1 MGTLTDANA
10 VQYEMSTTYTQPMMS
25 DAYWLM
31 RNSTWRGDVIFNFKA
46 CLLASD
52 TTQPPPYKRLLQQK
66 LGYTVM
72 IHGTADD
79 ALAQFLKVKD
89 LKNNPDPSTTF
100 IGDVMDPSGQPL
112 AAKSV
117 LLPAG
122 PPKLEGMEGV
132 EFGLHGAHTRRSE
145 M

>member
-1 MGTLTDANA
+1 
-10 VQYEMSTTYTQPMMS
+10 MSTTYTQSMMS

-31 RNSTWRGDVIFNFKA
+31 RNSTWRGDVIFNLRA
-46 CLLASD
+46 CLLAAD
-52 TTQPPPYKRLLQQK
+52 TARPPPYKRLLQQK

-79 ALAQFLKVKD
+79 KLAQFLKVKD
-89 LKNNPDPSTTF
+89 LKNIPEPSTTF

-117 LLPAG
+117 LLRAG
-122 PPKLEGMEGV
+122 PPKLEGMEGAA
-132 EFGLHGAHTRRSE
+132 FMGGAHTRRSE